1 MKDANVLSHRSGYSL
16 IIQALLVTIK
26 ETIVVKLGKT
36 VTKILTNLNRINDLI
51 HAAQKRSNWATEK
64 VQIIAVTKEVSV
76 ERTQEAI
83 NAGLL
88 HLGENRPEGL
98 SRKIEAIRADVNWH
112 YIGSLQTRKVKQ
124 VINNIGYL
132 HSLDRLSLAEEI
144 EKRADKPVKCFV
156 QINVSGEESKHG
168 LTIKEALPFI
178 QSLAS
183 FTKIQVVGLMTM
195 APNTDDDDMIRT
207 VFKQL
212 KQCQQQIAEQ
222 GFAHAPCTEL
232 SMGMSNDFE
241 IAVEEGATFVRVGT
255 ALVGNERGEQD
266 EHEK

>member
-1 MKDANVLSHRSGYSL
+1 L
-16 IIQALLVTIK
+16 INQALLVTIR

-36 VTKILTNLNRINDLI
+36 VTKILANLNKLNDLI
-51 HAAQKRSNWATEK
+51 AAAETRVNREANN

-83 NAGLL
+83 EAGLT

-98 SRKIEAIRADVNWH
+98 NRKLSAIQAHVNWH

-124 VINNIGYL
+124 VINSIDYL

-144 EKRADKPVKCFV
+144 EKRAVKPVKCFIQV
-156 QINVSGEESKHG
+156 NVSGEESKHG
-168 LTIKEALPFI
+168 LSMEEVLPFVE
-178 QSLAS
+178 SLKS
-183 FTKIQVVGLMTM
+183 FTKVEVVGLMTM
-195 APNTDDDDMIRT
+195 APNTEDEALIRT

>member
-1 MKDANVLSHRSGYSL
+1 MIN
-16 IIQALLVTIK
+16 QALLVTIR
-26 ETIVVKLGKT
+26 ETNVVKLGKT
-36 VTKILTNLNRINDLI
+36 VTKILANLNKLNDLI
-51 HAAQKRSNWATEK
+51 AAAETRVNREANN

-83 NAGLL
+83 EAGLT

-98 SRKIEAIRADVNWH
+98 NRKISAIQADVNWH

-124 VINNIGYL
+124 VINSIDFL

-144 EKRADKPVKCFV
+144 EKRAVKPVKCFIQV
-156 QINVSGEESKHG
+156 NVSGEESKHG
-168 LTIKEALPFI
+168 LSMEEVLPFVE
-178 QSLAS
+178 SLRS
-183 FTKIQVVGLMTM
+183 FTKVQVVGLMTM
-195 APNTDDDDMIRT
+195 APNTEDETLIRS

>member
-1 MKDANVLSHRSGYSL
+1 M
-16 IIQALLVTIK
+16 
-26 ETIVVKLGKT
+26 
-36 VTKILTNLNRINDLI
+36 TKILTNLYKITEQI
-51 HAAQKRSNWATEK
+51 QAAQKSANREHDN

-76 ERTQEAI
+76 VRTQEAI
-83 NAGLL
+83 EAGLM
-88 HLGENRPEGL
+88 HVGENRPEGL
-98 SRKIEAIRADVNWH
+98 KLKIEAIQADVHWH

-124 VINNIGYL
+124 IINDIDYL

-144 EKRADKPVKCFV
+144 EKRANKPVKCFV
-156 QINVSGEESKHG
+156 QVNVSGEESKHG
-168 LTIKEALPFI
+168 LTAEETITFI
-178 QSLAS
+178 ESLQD

-195 APNTDDDDMIRT
+195 APNTEDETMIRS

-212 KQCQQQIAEQ
+212 KQCQQQIAER